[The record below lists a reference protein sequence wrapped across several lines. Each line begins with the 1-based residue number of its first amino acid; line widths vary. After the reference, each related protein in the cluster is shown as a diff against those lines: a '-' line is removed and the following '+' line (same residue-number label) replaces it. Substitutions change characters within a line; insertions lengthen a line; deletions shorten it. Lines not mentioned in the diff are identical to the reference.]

1 MDYLV
6 QVIRNITESSLFVAS
21 ASTLTSTPSTTSAAT
36 ATHDD
41 SQSGSDLARFVAA
54 VLREEVVDELIK
66 ENNELKSRENKHL
79 LVQITGPNCTP
90 IHYEGSFKN
99 AEPQYSDFGTDGIP
113 YTVGIGLRF
122 GYDGTT
128 DDFPLRSIGEIE
140 IRSGG
145 VVVQRFNIDDLT
157 IQFVQDGYDEESPM
171 QFIALHNLS
180 GSILCVDGKIGPLP
194 LGWGQNR
201 RAMLLT
207 DFFELVADENNG
219 LTPQT
224 LMVIHEL
231 IFDEKDISG
240 LMSVIRK

>member
-1 MDYLV
+1 M
-6 QVIRNITESSLFVAS
+6 
-21 ASTLTSTPSTTSAAT
+21 
-36 ATHDD
+36 
-41 SQSGSDLARFVAA
+41 SGSDLAPFVAA
-54 VLREEVVDELIK
+54 VLRDEVVDELIK

-79 LVQITGPNCTP
+79 LVQITGPNGTP

-99 AEPQYSDFGTDGIP
+99 AEPQYSDFGTDGLP
-113 YTVGIGLRF
+113 YTVGIVLRF

-128 DDFPLRSIGEIE
+128 DDFPLSSIGEIE

-180 GSILCVDGKIGPLP
+180 GPILCVDGKIGPLP
-194 LGWGQNR
+194 LRWGQNR

-207 DFFELVADENNG
+207 DFFGLVADENNG

-224 LMVIHEL
+224 LIIEGL
-231 IFDEKDISG
+231 LFDEKDIAG

>member
-6 QVIRNITESSLFVAS
+6 QVIRNITESSLFFVAS
-21 ASTLTSTPSTTSAAT
+21 TSTVTSTPSTTSAAT

-54 VLREEVVDELIK
+54 VLRDEVVHELIT
-66 ENNELKSRENKHL
+66 ENNELQSRENERL
-79 LVQITGPNCTP
+79 RVQVTGNNGTP

-99 AEPQYSDFGTDGIP
+99 AEPRYSYINNDGLP
-113 YTVGIGLRF
+113 YKVGIGLRF
-122 GYDGTT
+122 GYDGIT
-128 DDFPLRSIGEIE
+128 DGFPLSSIGEIE

-157 IQFVQDGYDEESPM
+157 IQFVQDGYDEENPM

-180 GSILCVDGKIGPLP
+180 GPILCVDGKIGPLP

-201 RAMLLT
+201 RSMLLT

-224 LMVIHEL
+224 LIIEGL
-231 IFDEKDISG
+231 LFDEKDIAG